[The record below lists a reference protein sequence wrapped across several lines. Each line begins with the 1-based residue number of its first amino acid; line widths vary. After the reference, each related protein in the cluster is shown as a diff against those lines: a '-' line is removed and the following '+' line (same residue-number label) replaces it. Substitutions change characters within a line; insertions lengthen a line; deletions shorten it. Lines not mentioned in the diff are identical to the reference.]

1 MSLAKPIFSLRFQG
15 KSWNVFSKTNVL
27 LRCQGKYWNVLSKT
41 NILMVSP
48 PQMVSLLAHDL
59 VPKPLKIGFI
69 GTVTAKIGFLLVFIG
84 FIGTVTG
91 F

>member
-1 MSLAKPIFSLRFQG
+1 
-15 KSWNVFSKTNVL
+15 
-27 LRCQGKYWNVLSKT
+27 
-41 NILMVSP
+41 
-48 PQMVSLLAHDL
+48 MVSLPARVSLPASDL
-59 VPKPLKIGFI
+59 VPKPFKIGFI